1 MQGSTTISQ
10 RMLTCQTISDD
21 DELGQEG
28 FGSLQFDCSQFIYG
42 ESSVTKG
49 QVSCEFTGSLLS

>member
-1 MQGSTTISQ
+1 
-10 RMLTCQTISDD
+10 MLTCQTISDD

-49 QVSCEFTGSLLS
+49 QVVSLLVAYYLRHRLTKRP